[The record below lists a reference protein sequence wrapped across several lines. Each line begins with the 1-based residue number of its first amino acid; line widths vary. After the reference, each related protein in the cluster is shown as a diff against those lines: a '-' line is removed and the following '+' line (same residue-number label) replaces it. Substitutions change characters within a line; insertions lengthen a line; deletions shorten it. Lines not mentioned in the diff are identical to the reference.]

1 MPNQNGYRRDM
12 PDDCDIRRPPAEWR
26 VCELREHSGIGFT
39 EPDRQQLVGKLQT
52 ADGSRPV
59 NLADDLSDL
68 DELSI
73 EGGDYRIDRREPRPQ
88 LVLAENDANQRSPG
102 TVRVHA
108 GYHKCLTMLS
118 RTMYLKLCK
127 KMRRQGASF
136 RHFYHRAD
144 HFGRLAGNYT
154 IASVSGHTIDLDR
167 YDDIRVV
174 RFVRD
179 PRDLLISGYFYHQ
192 RGKERW
198 CHLPDPTDSD
208 LAIVRGRVPDGF
220 NPGENF
226 IDFLNRVP
234 VAEGLLAEMQFRSL
248 HYASMLEWPDDPRV
262 RVYRYEDIM
271 GNEMEVF
278 ADIARFFGFSWRV
291 QLHAKRYARRYRAG
305 GKHLG
310 AHVRNAKFG
319 QWREHFTPEV
329 EAAFERDYGALLD
342 RYGYR

>member
-1 MPNQNGYRRDM
+1 M
-12 PDDCDIRRPPAEWR
+12 PDDCDIRKPPGEWQ
-26 VCELREHSGIGFT
+26 VCELLEHSGIGFS
-39 EPDRQQLVGKLQT
+39 EPDRQQLVGKLKNAGNNQ
-52 ADGSRPV
+52 PV
-59 NLADDLSDL
+59 SLSDDFSGI

-73 EGGDYRIDRREPRPQ
+73 EGVDYRIDRQEPRPQ
-88 LVLAENDANQRSPG
+88 LVISDTRPADRTPG

-127 KMRRQGASF
+127 KMRRQGGSF
-136 RHFYHRAD
+136 RHFYHRVD
-144 HFGRLAGNYT
+144 HFSQLVGNYT

-174 RFVRD
+174 RFIRD

-198 CHLPDPTDSD
+198 CHLPDPTDRD
-208 LAIVRGRVPDGF
+208 LTIVRGRVPAGLK
-220 NPGENF
+220 PGESF
-226 IDFLNRVP
+226 MDFMNRVP
-234 VAEGLLAEMQFRSL
+234 LAEGLLAEMQFRSL
-248 HYASMLEWPDDPRV
+248 HYQSMLEWPDDPRV

-271 GNEMEVF
+271 GYETEVF
-278 ADIARFFGFSWRV
+278 ADIARFFGLPWRI

-310 AHVRNAKFG
+310 AHIRNAKFG

-329 EAAFERDYGALLD
+329 ETAFEREFGALLD
-342 RYGYR
+342 RYGYRE